1 MPSKLFLREQS
12 DLSSASFLIMGTYSA
27 DDEAAFSLTLDA
39 ESGKTLAL
47 RLYHHAVRKYANSPE
62 KIGGA
67 FLDRLGLEWELLDST
82 GATASFRMPGS
93 GVVYLVLLSR
103 NGLEILPQ
111 PDWAE
116 EDRQKE
122 PMAIYDAYGYPD
134 IAVDGV
140 G

>member
-1 MPSKLFLREQS
+1 MKGSYADPN
-12 DLSSASFLIMGTYSA
+12 AGT
-27 DDEAAFSLTLDA
+27 
-39 ESGKTLAL
+39 GKT
-47 RLYHHAVRKYANSPE
+47 VT
-62 KIGGA
+62 
-67 FLDRLGLEWELLDST
+67 LDST

-116 EDRQKE
+116 EDRQKA